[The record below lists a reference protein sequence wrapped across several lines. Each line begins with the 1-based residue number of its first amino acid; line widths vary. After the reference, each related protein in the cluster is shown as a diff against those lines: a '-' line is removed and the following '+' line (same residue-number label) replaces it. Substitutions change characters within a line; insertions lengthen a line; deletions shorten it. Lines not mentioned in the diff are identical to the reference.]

1 MISNNLDSEN
11 NNKLENN
18 NKSDNKNKYILILTH
33 IITFISG
40 GISMHIYMNL

>member
-11 NNKLENN
+11 NNKL
-18 NKSDNKNKYILILTH
+18 DNKNKYILILTH